1 MPNRWSRGREGEER
15 ESWWEKPRQERW
27 REERS
32 RENRWERESQRFA
45 SRERLSD
52 GLEPLPRPGFD
63 ADKRLE
69 QMNDDPRYHP
79 GAELGKA
86 QKAAMGIKGL
96 HGRNTASFDPRS
108 TLVRPAMRV
117 VYGRKGHDFGNS
129 TKPDD
134 VVVVPELICSTWDDS
149 VARRVIAELKPGE
162 EPKDIASIKSLTMRM
177 CQYFDVDQADALVR
191 VRWQSSP
198 SGPIFELSSKG
209 FSSALGR
216 SGCTLHL
223 SLGGSELAFK
233 RCRTG
238 EVVYFQQENGTVTLL
253 GRDIDTKWAAGERKL
268 GILISVRGS
277 SGRAEEDQLAE
288 TVSSAT
294 KEMGEASESFRIGC

>member
-1 MPNRWSRGREGEER
+1 MPNRWSRAREGEER

-32 RENRWERESQRFA
+32 REHRERDSHSFA
-45 SRERLSD
+45 SRERLD
-52 GLEPLPRPGFD
+52 EWQEPLPRPGFD
-63 ADKRLE
+63 EDMRLE
-69 QMNDDPRYHP
+69 HKNDDPRYHP

-96 HGRNTASFDPRS
+96 HGRNTESFDPRS

-117 VYGRKGHDFGNS
+117 VYGRKGHDFGSS

-134 VVVVPELICSTWDDS
+134 VVVVPELICSTSDDS

-162 EPKDIASIKSLTMRM
+162 ELKDIASIKSLTMRM
-177 CQYFDVDQADALVR
+177 CQYFDVDHADALVR

-198 SGPIFELSSKG
+198 NSPVFELSSVG
-209 FSSALGR
+209 FSRKALGP

-223 SLGGSELAFK
+223 SLGTNELAFK
-233 RCRTG
+233 RSRTG
-238 EVVYFQQENGTVTLL
+238 EVVYFPQENGTVTLL
-253 GRDIDTKWAAGERKL
+253 GRDIDTKWAAGERTL
-268 GILISVRGS
+268 GILISVLGS
-277 SGRAEEDQLAE
+277 SRRAEEDQLADS
-288 TVSSAT
+288 VSAAT
-294 KEMGEASESFRIGC
+294 KEGEERDSCRIGK